1 MYKFLIV
8 VLLLSSFQ
16 IVAQRPKRNLKVQLS
31 PMDTLNICYHNNKKI
46 STEARWDKDLRFGKF
61 KCYDAKGKLLFEYG
75 LRKIAGHASVWAE
88 YYKNGQ
94 VRKATLTS
102 APDGG
107 IQYYHEEYT
116 FDENGNQTSYVDL
129 SMPDGHP
136 VLMVPKEFRKLQEV
150 KN

>member
-8 VLLLSSFQ
+8 VLLLSSLQ
-16 IVAQRPKRNLKVQLS
+16 IVAQRPKRNLKLQMS
-31 PMDTLNICYHNNKKI
+31 PMDTLNIRYHSNKSI

-61 KCYDAKGKLLFEYG
+61 KCYDSKGKLLFEYG

-116 FDENGNQTSYVDL
+116 FDEEGRQTSYIDL
-129 SMPDGHP
+129 SMPDGRP
-136 VLMVPKEFRKLQEV
+136 VLTVPKEFRNLKE
-150 KN
+150 N

>member
-1 MYKFLIV
+1 
-8 VLLLSSFQ
+8 
-16 IVAQRPKRNLKVQLS
+16 
-31 PMDTLNICYHNNKKI
+31 MDTLNIRYHSNKSI

-61 KCYDAKGKLLFEYG
+61 KCYDSKGKLLFEYG

-116 FDENGNQTSYVDL
+116 FDEEGRQTSFIDL
-129 SMPDGHP
+129 SMPDGRP
-136 VLMVPKEFRKLQEV
+136 VLTVPKEFRNLKE
-150 KN
+150 N

>member
-8 VLLLSSFQ
+8 VLLLSSLQ
-16 IVAQRPKRNLKVQLS
+16 IVAQRPKRNLKLQMS
-31 PMDTLNICYHNNKKI
+31 PMDTLNIRYHSNKSI

-61 KCYDAKGKLLFEYG
+61 KCYDSKGKLLFEYG

-116 FDENGNQTSYVDL
+116 FDEEGRQTSFIDL
-129 SMPDGHP
+129 SMPDGRP
-136 VLMVPKEFRKLQEV
+136 VLTVPKEFRNLKE
-150 KN
+150 N

>member
-8 VLLLSSFQ
+8 VLLLSSLQ
-16 IVAQRPKRNLKVQLS
+16 IVAQRPKRNLKVQMS
-31 PMDTLNICYHNNKKI
+31 PMDTLNIRYHSNKSI
-46 STEARWDKDLRFGKF
+46 STETRWDKDLRFGKF
-61 KCYDAKGKLLFEYG
+61 KCYDSKGKLLFEYG

-116 FDENGNQTSYVDL
+116 FDEEGRQTSFIDL
-129 SMPDGHP
+129 SMPDGRP
-136 VLMVPKEFRKLQEV
+136 VLTVPKEYRKI
-150 KN
+150 K

>member
-8 VLLLSSFQ
+8 VLLLSSLQ
-16 IVAQRPKRNLKVQLS
+16 IVAQRPKRNLKLQMS
-31 PMDTLNICYHNNKKI
+31 PMDTLNIRYHSNKSI

-61 KCYDAKGKLLFEYG
+61 KCYDSKGKLLFEYG

-116 FDENGNQTSYVDL
+116 FDEEGRQTSFIDL
-129 SMPDGHP
+129 SMPDGRP
-136 VLMVPKEFRKLQEV
+136 VLTVPKEYRNLKE
-150 KN
+150 N

>member
-1 MYKFLIV
+1 MKYMYKII
-8 VLLLSSFQ
+8 LLSFIFVFSYASVFSQRKKTKQ
-16 IVAQRPKRNLKVQLS
+16 IVQKV
-31 PMDTLNICYHNNKKI
+31 DTLEIKYHSNKKI
-46 STEARWDKDLRFGKF
+46 STEARWDKDMRFGKF
-61 KCYDAKGKLLFEYG
+61 KCFDAKGKLLFEYG

-116 FDENGNQTSYVDL
+116 FDENGNQTSYIDL
-129 SMPDGHP
+129 SMPDGRP
-136 VLMVPKEFRKLQEV
+136 VLTVPKEYRKIKE
-150 KN
+150 

>member
-1 MYKFLIV
+1 MYKI
-8 VLLLSSFQ
+8 LLLSFVFVISHTSLFSQRKKTKQ
-16 IVAQRPKRNLKVQLS
+16 IVQKV
-31 PMDTLNICYHNNKKI
+31 DTLEIKYHKNKSI

-61 KCYDAKGKLLFEYG
+61 KCYDSKGKLLFEYG

-116 FDENGNQTSYVDL
+116 FDEEGRQTSYIDL
-129 SMPDGHP
+129 SMPDGRP
-136 VLMVPKEFRKLQEV
+136 VLTVPKEFRNLKEN

>member
-1 MYKFLIV
+1 MYKI
-8 VLLLSSFQ
+8 LLLSFVFVISQASVFS
-16 IVAQRPKRNLKVQLS
+16 QRKKTKQLVPKV
-31 PMDTLNICYHNNKKI
+31 DTLEIKYHKNKNI

-61 KCYDAKGKLLFEYG
+61 KCYDSKGKLLFEYG

-88 YYKNGQ
+88 YYQNGQ

-116 FDENGNQTSYVDL
+116 FDEEGRQTSYIDL
-129 SMPDGHP
+129 SMPDGRP
-136 VLMVPKEFRKLQEV
+136 VLTVPKEFRRIQE
-150 KN
+150 